1 MTTRTDST
9 AKQEENRN
17 KEFNG
22 WLTLVFFMLLFPVLF
37 FACVYFPM
45 WIGVA
50 GRY

>member
-1 MTTRTDST
+1 MSQQQTEAQKDENSRKEMT
-9 AKQEENRN
+9 
-17 KEFNG
+17 G
-22 WLTLVFFMLLFPVLF
+22 WLTLIFFMLLFPVLF